1 MVVVLQTAEVLI
13 VGFLGAL
20 SGDSDQDD
28 KLKVHLKV
36 NGKPVEFNIY
46 TGEDATRHHFEVYL

>member
-20 SGDSDQDD
+20 SSDSDQDD
-28 KLKVHLKV
+28 KWKVHLKV

-46 TGEDATRHHFEVYL
+46 TGADATRHHFEVYL